1 MPSVDVLSSEGQK
14 SGTVDLPAAL
24 FEARVS
30 ASAVHTAVVA
40 YEANQRQ
47 GNASVLGRSEIAR
60 SKKKH
65 HRQKGTGGARR
76 GTVGS
81 PLLRGGGVAFGLP
94 KPRDYRTKLPRS
106 LRKQALRSALTT
118 MGEGGNVLVVEAP
131 TLSEPSTKSF
141 AAMLKACGV
150 EGRKVLFVTAD
161 NEPVLVKSARNIPRV
176 QVRTAGTV
184 GTYDIVAA
192 DLLLLERG
200 AVDQL
205 AQVHG
210 DAASNESG
218 ASE

>member
-1 MPSVDVLSSEGQK
+1 MPSVDILSAQGQA
-14 SGTVDLPAAL
+14 SGSVDLPAAL

-30 ASAVHTAVVA
+30 TSAVHSAVVA

-81 PLLRGGGVAFGLP
+81 PLLRGGGVAFSLP
-94 KPRDYRTKLPRS
+94 KPRVYHTKLPRS
-106 LRKQALRSALTT
+106 LRKQALRSALTALQL
-118 MGEGGNVLVVEAP
+118 EGKVKVVQGLE
-131 TLSEPSTKSF
+131 LSEPSTKSF
-141 AAMLKACGV
+141 AGMLAACGL
-150 EGRKVLFVTAD
+150 EGQKVLFVTAE
-161 NEPVLVKSARNIPRV
+161 NAPVLVKSARNIPGV

-192 DLLLLERG
+192 DVLVLERG
-200 AVDQL
+200 AVDAL
-205 AQVHG
+205 DQVHG
-210 DAASNESG
+210 DQASDADE
-218 ASE
+218 